1 MVIQFKELILTT
13 LMVILMVV
21 LFPYLRPYMN
31 AIMLRIWALYQNA
44 RNETMK
50 AMSEA
55 RCNPFKEFSDLRTRI
70 ETI

>member
-1 MVIQFKELILTT
+1 
-13 LMVILMVV
+13 MVV

-55 RCNPFKEFSDLRTRI
+55 RCNPFKEFSDLGTRI